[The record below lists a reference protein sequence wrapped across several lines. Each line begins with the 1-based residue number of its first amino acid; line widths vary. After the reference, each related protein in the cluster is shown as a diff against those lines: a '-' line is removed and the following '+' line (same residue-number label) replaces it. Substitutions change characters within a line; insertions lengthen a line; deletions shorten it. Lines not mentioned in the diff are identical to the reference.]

1 MTDDKTNRDVADR
14 IRINIHE
21 PYELEAWSKRLG
33 ITPEELRKLV
43 AKHGVMAVD
52 IRRALKDSN

>member
-1 MTDDKTNRDVADR
+1 MADDKTNRGVADR

-21 PYELEAWSKRLG
+21 PFELESWSKRLG

-43 AKHGVMAVD
+43 GRHGVMAADV
-52 IRRALKDSN
+52 RRALKDK